1 MDELDLFIDT
11 IRNTLRQPSGRGTSL
26 LCTCLTLTAGT
37 SGRFS
42 TYLVAA
48 VSFAPTRY
56 VISI

>member
-11 IRNTLRQPSGRGTSL
+11 IRNTLCQPSGIGTSL
-26 LCTCLTLTAGT
+26 LCTCLMLTAG
-37 SGRFS
+37 RLS

-48 VSFAPTRY
+48 VSFGPTCY